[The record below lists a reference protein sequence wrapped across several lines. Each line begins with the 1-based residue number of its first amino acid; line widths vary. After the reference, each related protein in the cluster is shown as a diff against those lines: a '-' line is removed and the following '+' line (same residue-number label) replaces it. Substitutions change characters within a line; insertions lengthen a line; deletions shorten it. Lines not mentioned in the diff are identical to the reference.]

1 MHKRFRCCLL
11 GSLIVLALAVAGLSP
26 NTMAADTSKNPC
38 PDTVHL
44 IGTTADSPDAASIM
58 DIINNLMAA
67 SNKHD
72 IEGVLRD
79 YSPGFVSGDNMSLD
93 QVKKLILETWSVFPD
108 IHYAT
113 QTLEIRVSGDWAT
126 VESIDSSTATAKV
139 DPVMGGDAGK
149 LESRSRGLLYLHRIG
164 KAWEVNSDYTLYERA
179 LITYGNLN
187 NIKLDLSTP
196 EQVFAGETYSARV
209 ALDVPDGVLAIAT
222 ISKEPLVYPQVKPA
236 DKFRSLSSDRN
247 TLERIFTANHNNTNE
262 VVTATVGFTQ
272 VAQDSEDRPSVQL
285 NGVATIVKRVNI
297 IPKSVYKPETGD
309 DLVHASASGAVDLS
323 KSNEKTKDKQSSDD
337 DGASNDDQ

>member
-1 MHKRFRCCLL
+1 MLKRTKYLPV
-11 GSLIVLALAVAGLSP
+11 VLALMVAGLSP
-26 NTMAADTSKNPC
+26 GAFAADAQAQSSKAAVS
-38 PDTVHL
+38 DSVHL
-44 IGTTADSPDAASIM
+44 VGATADSADVTAIM

-72 IEGVLRD
+72 IDGVLRD
-79 YSPGFVSGDNMSLD
+79 YSPAFVSGDNMSLD
-93 QVKKLILETWSVFPD
+93 QVKKLIQETWGVFPD
-108 IHYAT
+108 IKYTT

-139 DPVMGGDAGK
+139 DPVMGGDAGQ

-164 KAWEVNSDYTLYERA
+164 KVWEINSDYTLYERA

-209 ALDVPDGVLAIAT
+209 SLDVPDGVLAIAT

-297 IPKSVYKPETGD
+297 IPKSTYKPETGD
-309 DLVHASASGAVDLS
+309 DLIHESANGTVDLS
-323 KSNEKTKDKQSSDD
+323 KDKDKAKDNQSSDD
-337 DGASNDDQ
+337 DGSSDDQ